1 MAIPSGSGTEVLK
14 RYLKESQD
22 DTESTAITGVAN
34 HIYTILSIIATN
46 QDSSN
51 SHVFYIKVND
61 LFLTRDAI
69 SVGANETFVWND
81 KFVLSGH
88 LQYRWSRFRHFL
100 NLLIQGDLHWVVY
113 ALLNHRFCHK

>member
-14 RYLKESQD
+14 RYIKVGQD

-51 SHVFYIKVND
+51 SHVFYIKVNG
-61 LFLTRDAI
+61 LFLTRDGLSI
-69 SVGANETFVWND
+69 GANQTFVWND
-81 KFVLSGH
+81 KFVLSGTDT
-88 LQYRWSRFRHFL
+88 LKIDADSGSDFDVIISYIDQDWS
-100 NLLIQGDLHWVVY
+100 
-113 ALLNHRFCHK
+113 

>member
-81 KFVLSGH
+81 KFVLSGTDT
-88 LQYRWSRFRHFL
+88 LKIDGDSGSNFDVIVSYIDQDWS
-100 NLLIQGDLHWVVY
+100 
-113 ALLNHRFCHK
+113 